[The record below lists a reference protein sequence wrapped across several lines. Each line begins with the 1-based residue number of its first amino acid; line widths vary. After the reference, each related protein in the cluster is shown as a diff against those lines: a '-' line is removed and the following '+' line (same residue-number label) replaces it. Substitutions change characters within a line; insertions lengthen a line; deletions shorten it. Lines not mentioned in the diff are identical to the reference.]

1 MKDKYNIMPKT
12 LGALTGIAMG
22 ILVIMPRVMTSKEAY
37 LAIKEKAD
45 INKDSLVSEEE
56 WKKVYTFFGKNYDVS
71 SSNHERDFI
80 CGEKSCE
87 KLHEYLN
94 LEKTLSQK

>member
-1 MKDKYNIMPKT
+1 MKDKYNIIPK
-12 LGALTGIAMG
+12 LTGIAMG
-22 ILVIMPRVMTSKEAY
+22 ITLGALVIIPRAMTSKEAY

-45 INKDSLVSEEE
+45 TNKDSLVSEKE

-94 LEKTLSQK
+94 LEKK